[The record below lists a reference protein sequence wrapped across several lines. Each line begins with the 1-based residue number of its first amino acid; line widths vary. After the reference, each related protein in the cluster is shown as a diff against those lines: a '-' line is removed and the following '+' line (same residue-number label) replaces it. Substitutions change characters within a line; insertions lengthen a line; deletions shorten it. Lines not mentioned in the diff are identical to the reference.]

1 MAYSADGLSLV
12 AGAKAGNSPQIWAY
26 QTADS
31 AATVDTTGYFNS
43 AASLLKVGDMMY
55 VYSGVGGSPAY
66 GLMIVL
72 SNTGTV
78 VDMSDATALGGTD
91 TD

>member
-1 MAYSADGLSLV
+1 MAYSADGLNLV
-12 AGAKAGNSPQIWAY
+12 SGSKAGNAPQVWAY
-26 QTADS
+26 QTADT
-31 AATVDTTGYFNS
+31 AATVDTTGYFNT

-55 VYSGVGGSPAY
+55 VYSGVGGTPAY
-66 GLMIVL
+66 GIMIVL

-78 VDMSDATALGGTD
+78 VDMSDATTLGGTD